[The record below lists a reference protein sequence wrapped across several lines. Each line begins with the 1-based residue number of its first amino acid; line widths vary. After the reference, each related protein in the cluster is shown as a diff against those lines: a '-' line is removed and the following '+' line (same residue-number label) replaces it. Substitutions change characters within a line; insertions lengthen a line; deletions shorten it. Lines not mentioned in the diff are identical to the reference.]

1 MEQHPVPRNISSFQF
16 HLIGDMTLRQF
27 GYLAGGAAVA
37 YIIIKIAPFPGIIS
51 VPIAITVFL
60 IGFAFAFLP
69 IQERPL
75 DRWLMAF
82 MKSILSPTQFLWHK
96 DNWPPD
102 VLLHPAVI
110 HVAPLHAAPIE
121 AHRDARQ
128 KLENYLAS
136 TVTQPHEMLNIHEK
150 RYVDQTLSLFS
161 TLSDDTL
168 SNTPP
173 KTQSSSPQI
182 IHAPA
187 AAPVIIPPAQ
197 KITQPTVQPPPEQQ
211 HAKSIPL
218 PKPIQHLQPEKP
230 TITPLAPPPQ
240 KTGAEYETLKKQ
252 LDILAQ
258 QKEDLQKELAR
269 LSKEFSSMTATST
282 VVRPIEA
289 EAPKQPTVLSMP
301 NQATARSAGIATLPT
316 VPNMVMG
323 AVHDAGKRILP
334 NIIVTIKDGK
344 GTPLRALKTNKL
356 GQFEIATPLPN
367 GVYLIE
373 LEDPMKR
380 YIFDTAEITLSGRAY
395 PPLEIIAKGEKEMLR
410 EKLSRELFG
419 SAAINANI

>member
-27 GYLAGGAAVA
+27 GYLAGGAVVA
-37 YIIIKIAPFPGIIS
+37 YIIIKLAPIPGILS
-51 VPIAITVFL
+51 WPIAITVFL
-60 IGFAFAFLP
+60 MGFAFAFLP

-82 MKSILSPTQFLWHK
+82 VKSILSPTQFLWHK
-96 DNWPPD
+96 DNVPPD
-102 VLLHPAVI
+102 VLLHPAIIRVTTR
-110 HVAPLHAAPIE
+110 HTAPIE
-121 AHRDARQ
+121 AHKDARQ
-128 KLENYLAS
+128 KLQAYLTS
-136 TVTQPHEMLNIHEK
+136 TATQPHEILNIHEK

-161 TLSDDTL
+161 TLDAQTMPRISE
-168 SNTPP
+168 
-173 KTQSSSPQI
+173 K
-182 IHAPA
+182 
-187 AAPVIIPPAQ
+187 VIIP
-197 KITQPTVQPPPEQQ
+197 VQPPVVRPPVAAPILQPQPVSPPPKQQ
-211 HAKSIPL
+211 TAPL
-218 PKPIQHLQPEKP
+218 PPKPPIVHVQPEKP
-230 TITPLAPPPQ
+230 QYVSQTSPPPQ
-240 KTGAEYETLKKQ
+240 PNVEYETLKKQ
-252 LDILAQ
+252 LDTLAK

-269 LSKEFSSMTATST
+269 LSKEFSSIASTST

-301 NQATARSAGIATLPT
+301 NQVTARRAGIAALPT
-316 VPNMVMG
+316 TPNMVMG

-367 GVYLIE
+367 GIYLIE

-380 YIFDTAEITLSGRAY
+380 YIFDAAEITLSGRAF
-395 PPLEIIAKGEKEMLR
+395 PPLEIIAKGEKEILR

-419 SAAINANI
+419 AGAINANI